1 MSGKIFRVYT
11 KTFGGKI
18 WMNLHR
24 VFPGNFFDKN
34 FNKTSFEK
42 FPPNIIKHHLVQKIG
57 MVNVKFFSLLIKD
70 QKSLENYFLF
80 LSTDNLTRLFFLH
93 EMMCGRS
100 PQKASG
106 QAIGRFVRNI

>member
-24 VFPGNFFDKN
+24 VFPGNFFGKN
-34 FNKTSFEK
+34 FNKTSLEK

-80 LSTDNLTRLFFLH
+80 LSTANLTRLFFFLH

-100 PQKASG
+100 PQKALG
-106 QAIGRFVRNI
+106 QAIERFV